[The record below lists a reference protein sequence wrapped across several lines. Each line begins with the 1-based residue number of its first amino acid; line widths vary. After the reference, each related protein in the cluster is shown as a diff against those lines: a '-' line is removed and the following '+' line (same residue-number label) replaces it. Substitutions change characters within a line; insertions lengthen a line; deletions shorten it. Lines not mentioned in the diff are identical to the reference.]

1 MFKNVSL
8 SDSCGKHAG
17 WLKKEFID
25 DIRTVM
31 YEYLEKAWQKY
42 LIGELPSC
50 DNEHI
55 KLYNDYMEEDNLDYT
70 RQKITKKLEGVMDED
85 NQNEEENNECV
96 LDNDVVKDKYHEWAT
111 TLNREELAKLIFS
124 DNRVKT
130 EIPNSNPCSEE
141 EDDVD
146 FKMDRLDIE

>member
-1 MFKNVSL
+1 MLQNTSL
-8 SDSCGKHAG
+8 STTCSKHAG

-50 DNEHI
+50 GNEHS
-55 KLYNDYMEEDNLDYT
+55 KLYSDYMEEDNLDYT
-70 RQKITKKLEGVMDED
+70 RQIIMKQLEETIDED
-85 NQNEEENNECV
+85 NQNEDEHDELV
-96 LDNDVVKDKYHEWAT
+96 LDNDVIRVKYQEWT
-111 TLNREELAKLIFS
+111 TLDREELAKLIFS

-130 EIPNSNPCSEE
+130 ELSNSNPCS
-141 EDDVD
+141 DDD
-146 FKMDRLDIE
+146 DDLDYKLDNLDI

>member
-1 MFKNVSL
+1 MLQNTSL
-8 SDSCGKHAG
+8 STTCSKHAG

-50 DNEHI
+50 GNEHS
-55 KLYNDYMEEDNLDYT
+55 KLYSDYMEEDNLDYT
-70 RQKITKKLEGVMDED
+70 RQIITKQLEETIDED
-85 NQNEEENNECV
+85 NQNEDEHDELV
-96 LDNDVVKDKYHEWAT
+96 LDNDVIRVQYQEWT
-111 TLNREELAKLIFS
+111 TLDLEELAKLIFS

-130 EIPNSNPCSEE
+130 ELSNSNPCS
-141 EDDVD
+141 DDD
-146 FKMDRLDIE
+146 DDLDYKLDNLDI